1 MDDGNPVLLAVCRWG
16 TSVILPADYPNRADP
31 FLLYELVVLSP
42 VTSDPLAVLLFHGD
56 APLPDGTLPSH
67 IDGHARRVAGRHQAT
82 LSVLTPPLITA
93 HQHRGVTSSRVVAEY
108 NTTPC

>member
-1 MDDGNPVLLAVCRWG
+1 MDDGHPLLLALYRRG
-16 TSVILPADYPNRADP
+16 ASMILPADYPNQHDP

-56 APLPDGTLPSH
+56 APLPDGTIPAH

-108 NTTPC
+108 NTRR